1 MALDSD
7 DFALLREG
15 VEALKKRN
23 ELLEEQNQI
32 LVRGFEAILT
42 QIGYLR

>member
-7 DFALLREG
+7 DFAMFKAG
-15 VEALKKRN
+15 VKALQKRN

-32 LVRGFEAILT
+32 LVQILE
-42 QIGYLR
+42 QMRYLR